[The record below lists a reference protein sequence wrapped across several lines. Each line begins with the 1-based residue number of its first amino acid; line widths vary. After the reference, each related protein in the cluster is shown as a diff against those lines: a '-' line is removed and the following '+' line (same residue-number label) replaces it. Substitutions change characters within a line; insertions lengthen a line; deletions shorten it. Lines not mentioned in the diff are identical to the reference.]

1 MNHLKTF
8 RQFIKEED
16 GMGTV
21 EVILI
26 IVVLVGLVVILKKR
40 LRRSLILFS
49 VKLPTRRKNI
59 RACPYERKRIHDNI
73 SCAYTWCDDFTVPCV
88 DRRLPV
94 PGDLPGNRMC
104 YGHRNG

>member
-26 IVVLVGLVVILKKR
+26 VVLVGLVVIFKEKITEIVNSIFSKITNQTKK
-40 LRRSLILFS
+40 I
-49 VKLPTRRKNI
+49 
-59 RACPYERKRIHDNI
+59 
-73 SCAYTWCDDFTVPCV
+73 
-88 DRRLPV
+88 
-94 PGDLPGNRMC
+94 
-104 YGHRNG
+104 